1 LSNRMSDDEWEDV
14 ASELYEIDIQGYTNS
29 ADETVPLYKAEKMK
43 VIGMETPNPI
53 LQINGFIFK
62 GRYENTTGT
71 TVFLNGDDES
81 PDRGQLDS
89 MTEKKLVFT
98 RCLLSKKEEQ
108 SDFFTGNEVEEEVE
122 EETLTSDD
130 EQTAPDILD
139 ELQETIFISS
149 ESENEESKND

>member
-1 LSNRMSDDEWEDV
+1 MFDFNNFR
-14 ASELYEIDIQGYTNS
+14 
-29 ADETVPLYKAEKMK
+29 K
-43 VIGMETPNPI
+43 
-53 LQINGFIFK
+53 K

-108 SDFFTGNEVEEEVE
+108 SDFFTGNEVEEEG
-122 EETLTSDD
+122 TS
-130 EQTAPDILD
+130 L
-139 ELQETIFISS
+139 FI
-149 ESENEESKND
+149 